1 MTLLITLYP
10 LGLAVKI
17 LELNM
22 TVSDD
27 FRSNSTCYRE
37 NFLDL
42 LASKN
47 VTQEMF
53 EDVPSGHYAAQALSG
68 RLGAGSDVAPI
79 NKYEATAGS
88 PLFFGSTAPGM
99 HQGMNMA
106 ACYPYSDHHQ
116 MKEGTNQQQEQ
127 LAAPA
132 MASFLQQLNSN
143 ASTVGMHASLDYS
156 GIGLDKICQEGRAME
171 ASSFGMRSLPDLSSF
186 SGYRSNAESTSSVRP
201 YLRSSNLSDSSKQE
215 QDIESVRYEML
226 VIYLT
231 AIHILLQK

>member
-1 MTLLITLYP
+1 
-10 LGLAVKI
+10 
-17 LELNM
+17 M

-143 ASTVGMHASLDYS
+143 ASTVGMHAGLDYS
-156 GIGLDKICQEGRAME
+156 GIALDKICQEGRAME

-186 SGYRSNAESTSSVRP
+186 SGYRSNAESTSSAQP
-201 YLRSSNLSDSSKQE
+201 HLMRSSNLSDSSKQE
-215 QDIESVRYEML
+215 QDIVSVRYEML

-231 AIHILLQK
+231 VIHILLQK

>member
-1 MTLLITLYP
+1 
-10 LGLAVKI
+10 
-17 LELNM
+17 M

-53 EDVPSGHYAAQALSG
+53 EDVPSGDYAAQALSG

-99 HQGMNMA
+99 HQEMNMA

-143 ASTVGMHASLDYS
+143 ASTVGMHAGLDYS
-156 GIGLDKICQEGRAME
+156 GIALDKICQEGRAME

-215 QDIESVRYEML
+215 QDIVSVRFEML
-226 VIYLT
+226 EIIC
-231 AIHILLQK
+231 ANGR

>member
-1 MTLLITLYP
+1 
-10 LGLAVKI
+10 
-17 LELNM
+17 
-22 TVSDD
+22 
-27 FRSNSTCYRE
+27 
-37 NFLDL
+37 
-42 LASKN
+42 
-47 VTQEMF
+47 
-53 EDVPSGHYAAQALSG
+53 
-68 RLGAGSDVAPI
+68 
-79 NKYEATAGS
+79 
-88 PLFFGSTAPGM
+88 
-99 HQGMNMA
+99 MA
-106 ACYPYSDHHQ
+106 AFYPYSDHHQ

-215 QDIESVRYEML
+215 QDIVSVRYEML